1 MYNCKLWYLKTTVF
15 QNCILK
21 QTLVKKIKKDRIICV
36 AAAAQRE
43 TEQVR
48 PCLETHGFFNTMVFN
63 VMTKL

>member
-1 MYNCKLWYLKTTVF
+1 MVF
-15 QNCILK
+15 QNYSISKLHS
-21 QTLVKKIKKDRIICV
+21 QTGLSEKIKKDRSICV